1 MPESELKVLLLED
14 IETDAEL
21 TTRELRRSGLGCQ
34 TTRTQT
40 EGQFRQA
47 LADFEPDVILAD
59 FSMPG
64 FDGLSALRIARALK
78 PETPF
83 IFVSG
88 TIGEDR
94 AVESLREG
102 ATDYVLKTRLSR
114 LPAAVTRAITERT
127 ERTAR
132 RHAEEALRLTQ
143 QAIESSINPI
153 IITGGQKEG
162 APIVYVN
169 PAFER
174 ITGYTYDEVM
184 GRNCRFLQGDDH
196 AQQDLRKVRLA
207 LAQGHESRALLRN
220 YRKDGSLFWNEL
232 YVTPVRRPD
241 SRDVTHFVG
250 VLHDVTDMKHYQEQL
265 ERQANYDALTG
276 LANRNLLRDRLDQA
290 IAAADRYG
298 RPAMVLFV
306 DLDNFKLINDTLG
319 HMIGDEL
326 LVEVARRLSD
336 CVRLGDTVA
345 RVGGDEF
352 VVVLSDQGDEER
364 GHEAIAGLQRSL
376 GEPCEIKGNEI
387 TVTASVGAAMYPHD
401 ASDPE
406 SLVRLADVAMH
417 RAKEMGRNGYQFYRE
432 EMTARIRNRVALEAG
447 LRRALERGEFELYY
461 QPQFRVTS
469 RQVIGMEA
477 LIRWENPSLGIVSPD
492 KFIPLAEETGLIVPI
507 GAWVL
512 HTACAFAEEVRRG
525 GLGEMIV
532 AVNLSARQFRQKDMV
547 RSVAAILAD
556 TGLDPRLLELEI
568 TESMVMHN
576 VEEVFATLRE
586 LQAMGVK
593 LSVDDFGTGYSS
605 LAYLKRFPV
614 HRLKIDRSFVKDIGT
629 DSDDTAIV
637 RSIIAL
643 AHALQLEVIAEGVE
657 TSAQLDFLREAG
669 CEQVQG
675 YLLSRPLTSVRL
687 REFLAQGASPQP
699 PA

>member
-1 MPESELKVLLLED
+1 MAESELKVLLLED
-14 IETDAEL
+14 IDTDAEL
-21 TTRELRRSGLGCQ
+21 ATRELRRSGLDCQ
-34 TTRTQT
+34 TCRVQT
-40 EGQFRQA
+40 EAQFRQA
-47 LADFEPDVILAD
+47 LVSFEPDVVLAD

-64 FDGLSALRIARALK
+64 FDGLSALRIARVLK
-78 PETPF
+78 PGTPF

-132 RHAEEALRLTQ
+132 KQAEEALRLTQ

-153 IITGGQKEG
+153 IITGDQKDG

-174 ITGYTYDEVM
+174 ITGYAHDEVL
-184 GRNCRFLQGDDH
+184 GRNCRFLQGDDRT
-196 AQQDLRKVRLA
+196 QQDLRKVRLA
-207 LAQGHESRALLRN
+207 LDQGHEARALLRN

-241 SRDVTHFVG
+241 SSAVTHFVG

-290 IAAADRYG
+290 IAAADRYD

-319 HMIGDEL
+319 HVIGDAL

-345 RVGGDEF
+345 RVAGDEF

-376 GEPCEIKGNEI
+376 SEPCEIQGNEI
-387 TVTASVGAAMYPHD
+387 TVTASIGTAMYPHD
-401 ASDPE
+401 ATDPE

-417 RAKEMGRNGYQFYRE
+417 RAKEMGRNSYQFYRE
-432 EMTARIRNRVALEAG
+432 EMTARIRNRVALEGG
-447 LRRALERGEFELYY
+447 LRRAL
-461 QPQFRVTS
+461 
-469 RQVIGMEA
+469 
-477 LIRWENPSLGIVSPD
+477 
-492 KFIPLAEETGLIVPI
+492 
-507 GAWVL
+507 
-512 HTACAFAEEVRRG
+512 
-525 GLGEMIV
+525 
-532 AVNLSARQFRQKDMV
+532 
-547 RSVAAILAD
+547 
-556 TGLDPRLLELEI
+556 
-568 TESMVMHN
+568 
-576 VEEVFATLRE
+576 
-586 LQAMGVK
+586 
-593 LSVDDFGTGYSS
+593 
-605 LAYLKRFPV
+605 
-614 HRLKIDRSFVKDIGT
+614 
-629 DSDDTAIV
+629 
-637 RSIIAL
+637 
-643 AHALQLEVIAEGVE
+643 
-657 TSAQLDFLREAG
+657 
-669 CEQVQG
+669 
-675 YLLSRPLTSVRL
+675 
-687 REFLAQGASPQP
+687 
-699 PA
+699 